1 MLSLAAGAFGRV
13 RAVSAPLQRLFFG
26 IYSSRSRGAE
36 KEKPAPITAPCLP
49 DASAKPSQK
58 WAALMKRVFEIDPL
72 ICKRCGCQMKIKA
85 FVTDPREIRAL
96 ISSLGLPA
104 ATAPPPLPVGIPEL
118 N

>member
-49 DASAKPSQK
+49 DASAKPSQT

-72 ICKRCGCQMKIKA
+72 TLNLSRKCGAAGFSGKDIQPVAVPQQIEKR
-85 FVTDPREIRAL
+85 P
-96 ISSLGLPA
+96 
-104 ATAPPPLPVGIPEL
+104 
-118 N
+118 